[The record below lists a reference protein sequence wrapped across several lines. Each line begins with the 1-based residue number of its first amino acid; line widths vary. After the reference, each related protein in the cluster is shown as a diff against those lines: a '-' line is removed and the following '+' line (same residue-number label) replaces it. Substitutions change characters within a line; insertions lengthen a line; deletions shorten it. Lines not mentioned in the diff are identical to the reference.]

1 MDRVRHLGD
10 RGVGTIEYALVISL
24 MVVGSSTS
32 LDLMDDRIAEHYVD
46 TASDIGQIDIDVFNV
61 TTTVAPTTTTTT
73 TTTTTVAPTTSTT
86 TTTVA
91 PTTTT
96 TTVAP
101 TTTTTTTVA
110 PTTTTTTSAPPDEES
125 NVTFSD
131 RSSLLDDGWKAKVR
145 IKLGDNGGGDL
156 VNADVTVT
164 FTLQDGSTA
173 TSTGNTNSYGKITF
187 KWAGLDASHF
197 PVVVHINSITG
208 SDGTSYGP
216 DENDFVLTAN

>member
-1 MDRVRHLGD
+1 
-10 RGVGTIEYALVISL
+10 

-46 TASDIGQIDIDVFNV
+46 TASGIGQIDIDVFNV

-73 TTTTTVAPTTSTT
+73 
-86 TTTVA
+86 VA

-101 TTTTTTTVA
+101 TTTTVA

-131 RSSLLDDGWKAKVR
+131 RSSLLDNGWKAKVR

-173 TSTGNTNSYGKITF
+173 TSTGNTNSYGNITF